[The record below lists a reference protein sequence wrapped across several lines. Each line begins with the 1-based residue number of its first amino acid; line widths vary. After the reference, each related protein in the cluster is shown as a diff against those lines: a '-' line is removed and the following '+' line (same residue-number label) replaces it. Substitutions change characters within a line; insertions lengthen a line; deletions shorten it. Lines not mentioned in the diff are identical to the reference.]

1 MWNTCNRICDNAGA
15 IKYAEKL
22 LLIYRESGKTLEEY
36 KLSLKLVEMYFH
48 QGKIKQTK
56 QLTEKTLLIDQ

>member
-36 KLSLKLVEMYFH
+36 KLSLLLDEMYFH